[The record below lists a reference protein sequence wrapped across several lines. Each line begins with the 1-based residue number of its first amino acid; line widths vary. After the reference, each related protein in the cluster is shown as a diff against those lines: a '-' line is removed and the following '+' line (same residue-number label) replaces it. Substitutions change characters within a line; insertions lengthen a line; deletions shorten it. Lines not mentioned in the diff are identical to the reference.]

1 MILILAALRE
11 TFSCQKGLFQPPTP
25 SCDNNIMWFL
35 RPQFLNRY
43 GTLRYLKGTIEVTFC
58 AQKVLSMLPE
68 PMPAL
73 KGKAA
78 EEFLKYDRRTLSE
91 SEKKDLKRADK
102 IFDQIRE
109 AP

>member
-1 MILILAALRE
+1 
-11 TFSCQKGLFQPPTP
+11 
-25 SCDNNIMWFL
+25 
-35 RPQFLNRY
+35 
-43 GTLRYLKGTIEVTFC
+43 
-58 AQKVLSMLPE
+58 MLPE